1 MTARS
6 LTALLAFAI
15 LFSTVQSRA
24 EDVQMPS
31 EREVEDAIP
40 QGKSLTGKEIFDK
53 LLDNR
58 LRTCV
63 QWQTVISRDPGG
75 SEQRT
80 RFWVRWKDYRDKD
93 KNPVN
98 GVIAKTLVKF
108 QEPEDMRQTGYL
120 LVVNAD
126 RANDEFIWSPST
138 GKVRRVKLRGIGI
151 MGTDYTFDDIGW
163 KNIEDADYV
172 RQPDET
178 IDGIPVYVLEVRM
191 KPFIQS
197 EYRTMRTWIDKQH
210 FIALRTIYRD
220 DKATE
225 MREMRADS
233 TSVQDF
239 DGAWVP
245 TKSTMYNLRE
255 KTSTTIY
262 VEALDPN
269 AHLGDQHFTTLQL
282 TLRH

>member
-80 RFWVRWKDYRDKD
+80 RFWVRWKDYRDKNKKPTD
-93 KNPVN
+93 

-151 MGTDYTFDDIGW
+151 MGTDYTFDDIAW
-163 KNIEDADYV
+163 KNVEDADYA
-172 RQPDET
+172 RLPDEE
-178 IDGIPVYVLEVRM
+178 IDGVPVYVVEVTA
-191 KPFIQS
+191 KPFVDS
-197 EYRTMRTWIDKQH
+197 TYKTARSWLEKRHYVP
-210 FIALRTIYRD
+210 LRTVYRD
-220 DKATE
+220 ANGVDL
-225 MREMRADS
+225 REMRSPAS
-233 TSVQDF
+233 SLHDF
-239 DGAWVP
+239 AGTWIA
-245 TKSTMYNLRE
+245 TESTMQNLKE
-255 KTSTTIY
+255 KTSTTIL
-262 VEALDPN
+262 VDKLDANVALFDR
-269 AHLGDQHFTTLQL
+269 HFSTLQL
-282 TLRH
+282 TLRR